1 MVAELEKQ
9 ERETKNL
16 QATLRQ
22 KISELVDEER
32 NSRRARDDLAQ
43 QEQEF
48 RIVLAKAD
56 DNERTRRADLE
67 QRETVLA
74 QTQAQLE
81 RERTELEL
89 DRAQVQA
96 ERNLYELSKRQQA
109 GAQQSAPQAPQA
121 GQEQRLQAWEARL
134 IEKEQALAATQS
146 RREAE
151 FVEQLAILRRQGE
164 FYESRLRNL
173 EQPPSLPRAKPLPG
187 GQPGVNPAAGYS
199 PPDTGAPD
207 VEDFAATGIEAAQQQ
222 TADTAGDTSGDASG
236 DASIDRYILSKKLGV
251 SKYSVP
257 TTKPPATPAWMQMR
271 MTSKSADPTR
281 AYAAVGGPSEINAPF
296 SPQGIGTQRMV
307 DLALR
312 SGNDSLVENA
322 LDNLNSWAGKGKTA
336 DEVDL
341 KPFLVAFFVG
351 RAGQDL
357 VEPFV
362 GGSSALGNSED
373 NVVNW
378 ITTLLQQVRNQGKL
392 QEFEKTL
399 KSKQSSARTIQD
411 YNALLVSVMRELKDQ
426 SAQAMPQT
434 GLEKNL
440 REQDISP

>member
-1 MVAELEKQ
+1 
-9 ERETKNL
+9 
-16 QATLRQ
+16 
-22 KISELVDEER
+22 
-32 NSRRARDDLAQ
+32 
-43 QEQEF
+43 
-48 RIVLAKAD
+48 
-56 DNERTRRADLE
+56 
-67 QRETVLA
+67 
-74 QTQAQLE
+74 
-81 RERTELEL
+81 
-89 DRAQVQA
+89 
-96 ERNLYELSKRQQA
+96 
-109 GAQQSAPQAPQA
+109 
-121 GQEQRLQAWEARL
+121 
-134 IEKEQALAATQS
+134 
-146 RREAE
+146 
-151 FVEQLAILRRQGE
+151 
-164 FYESRLRNL
+164 
-173 EQPPSLPRAKPLPG
+173 
-187 GQPGVNPAAGYS
+187 
-199 PPDTGAPD
+199 
-207 VEDFAATGIEAAQQQ
+207 
-222 TADTAGDTSGDASG
+222 
-236 DASIDRYILSKKLGV
+236 
-251 SKYSVP
+251 
-257 TTKPPATPAWMQMR
+257 MQMR